1 MNKFLVIL
9 TGSPRGGLKTWNSL
23 FKNIIDPLNADLA
36 ICFGNKFLKKDNF
49 FLVQKATFDWT
60 FEEPNNWSTYYQ
72 DNYSKKAID
81 FLISG
86 SDYGMAGGIDDNTGS
101 GAIVSALKDIIY
113 KNHIEIIE
121 DYDFIINTRAD
132 QYYVDKLTEIKDNEI
147 LIPKGEDY
155 FGICDRFILFNSK
168 FAKSYFSL
176 CNFLENAQDKNLSP
190 DFVTPESVLL
200 SHLKNEN
207 LFAVAGIGNPENF
220 FDLLSENNLNISK
233 KFIFP
238 DHYEF
243 NKTELLSIIKQA
255 EENNCKI
262 IITEKDYHRIKKYN
276 FDGIEYLKLKLE
288 IDNKDQLINKIFENF
303 AKSRHF
309 AIFFLF
315 LSKKSSNFKNGAVR
329 RNVNL
334 ADLEKP

>member
-1 MNKFLVIL
+1 MSKFLVIL

-121 DYDFIINTRAD
+121 DYDFIIHTRAD
-132 QYYVDKLTEIKDNEI
+132 QYYVDKLPEIKDNEI

-207 LFAVAGIGNPENF
+207 LYSHVKRIDRINFTVTLKNEHTRWRVAKY
-220 FDLLSENNLNISK
+220 NLYLKNLMIK
-233 KFIFP
+233 YP
-238 DHYEF
+238 DEF
-243 NKTELLSIIKQA
+243 LDSMANL
-255 EENNCKI
+255 
-262 IITEKDYHRIKKYN
+262 RKKYGFYKFLLKDIVLALN
-276 FDGIEYLKLKLE
+276 FYYLILRKVLGKLK
-288 IDNKDQLINKIFENF
+288 K
-303 AKSRHF
+303 
-309 AIFFLF
+309 LF
-315 LSKKSSNFKNGAVR
+315 S
-329 RNVNL
+329 
-334 ADLEKP
+334 

>member
-121 DYDFIINTRAD
+121 DYDFIIHTRAD
-132 QYYVDKLTEIKDNEI
+132 QYYIDKLPEIKDNEI

-207 LFAVAGIGNPENF
+207 LYSHVKRIDRINFTVTLKNEHTRWRVAKY
-220 FDLLSENNLNISK
+220 NLYLKSLMIK
-233 KFIFP
+233 YP
-238 DHYEF
+238 DEF
-243 NKTELLSIIKQA
+243 LDSMANL
-255 EENNCKI
+255 
-262 IITEKDYHRIKKYN
+262 RKKYGFYKFLLKDIVLALN
-276 FDGIEYLKLKLE
+276 FYYLILRKVLGKLK
-288 IDNKDQLINKIFENF
+288 K
-303 AKSRHF
+303 
-309 AIFFLF
+309 LF
-315 LSKKSSNFKNGAVR
+315 S
-329 RNVNL
+329 
-334 ADLEKP
+334 

>member
-60 FEEPNNWSTYYQ
+60 CEEPNNWSTYYQ

-121 DYDFIINTRAD
+121 DYDFIIHTRAD
-132 QYYVDKLTEIKDNEI
+132 QYYVDKLPEIKDNEI

-207 LFAVAGIGNPENF
+207 LYSHVKRIDRINFTVTLKNEHTRWRVAKY
-220 FDLLSENNLNISK
+220 NLYLKNLMIK
-233 KFIFP
+233 YP
-238 DHYEF
+238 DEF
-243 NKTELLSIIKQA
+243 LDSMANL
-255 EENNCKI
+255 
-262 IITEKDYHRIKKYN
+262 RKKYGFYKFLLKDIVLALN
-276 FDGIEYLKLKLE
+276 FYYLILRKVLGKLK
-288 IDNKDQLINKIFENF
+288 K
-303 AKSRHF
+303 
-309 AIFFLF
+309 LF
-315 LSKKSSNFKNGAVR
+315 S
-329 RNVNL
+329 
-334 ADLEKP
+334 

>member
-113 KNHIEIIE
+113 KNHIEIVE
-121 DYDFIINTRAD
+121 DYDFIIHTRAD
-132 QYYVDKLTEIKDNEI
+132 QYYVDNLPEIKDNEI
-147 LIPKGEDY
+147 LIPRGEDY

-168 FAKSYFSL
+168 FAKNYFSL

-207 LFAVAGIGNPENF
+207 LYSHVKRIDRINFTVTLKNEHTRWRVAKYNLYLKN
-220 FDLLSENNLNISK
+220 LLIKYPDEFLDSMANL
-233 KFIFP
+233 
-238 DHYEF
+238 
-243 NKTELLSIIKQA
+243 
-255 EENNCKI
+255 
-262 IITEKDYHRIKKYN
+262 RKKYGFYKFLLKDIVLALN
-276 FDGIEYLKLKLE
+276 FYYLILRKVLGKLK
-288 IDNKDQLINKIFENF
+288 K
-303 AKSRHF
+303 
-309 AIFFLF
+309 LF
-315 LSKKSSNFKNGAVR
+315 S
-329 RNVNL
+329 
-334 ADLEKP
+334 